1 LPQPGFG
8 QPVPG
13 GHAEYTPA
21 FLPLKVNKLL
31 IWALLLLPLVGRGQP
46 RDTCYTGLYLK
57 NLYDLRPE
65 EYAFTGDFWLWFNYR
80 NPSFDPLKNVEVIN
94 AKQVNFADPYYAP
107 ADKGLRLASES
118 GKVTLIHDWKLKNY
132 PFDRQV
138 LQIQLEA
145 GLDTTQMVLKAT
157 KGDFKIYKGLEMP
170 GWRVINY
177 RAKEEVIHYDADFGE
192 HRLKGKSS
200 FSRITYQIEIRRK
213 SWGLFFKLLIGLYIS
228 FFVAFLVFFVP
239 PLRDQR
245 FGLSIGGLFAAVGN
259 KYVMDNNIPSTIAF
273 SFIDQI
279 HDLTFLFILA
289 TLVLSVVSLR
299 IAEKGRVTKAVKFDR
314 FCAWSMLFAYL
325 VMNVL
330 LVVRAQYG

>member
-1 LPQPGFG
+1 M
-8 QPVPG
+8 
-13 GHAEYTPA
+13 
-21 FLPLKVNKLL
+21 NKLFIFGL
-31 IWALLLLPLVGRGQP
+31 FLLPLVGRAQT
-46 RDTCYTGLYLK
+46 RDTCFTGLYLK
-57 NLYDLRPE
+57 NMYDLRPE
-65 EYAFTGDFWLWFNYR
+65 EYAFAADFWLWFNYR

-94 AKQVNFADPYYAP
+94 AKQVNFTDSYYAL

-145 GLDTTQMVLKAT
+145 GLDTTQMILMAM
-157 KGDFKIYKGLEMP
+157 KGDFKLYKGLEMP
-170 GWRVINY
+170 GWRVISY

-192 HRLKGKSS
+192 HRLKGESS
-200 FSRITYQIEIRRK
+200 FSRITYQIEIQRK

-259 KYVMDNNIPSTIAF
+259 KYVMDNNIPSTISF
-273 SFIDQI
+273 SFVDKI

-289 TLVLSVVSLR
+289 TLVLSVISLK
-299 IAEKGRVTKAVKFDR
+299 IAENGRLTKAVKFDKT
-314 FCAWSMLFAYL
+314 CAWVMLLSYFL
-325 VMNVL
+325 MNIL
-330 LVVRAQYG
+330 LVVQAHYG